1 MLWLLRKAPR
11 RLWLTL
17 GLLTLF
23 LATAFLP
30 DSQPQWRDAAGT
42 QPLVPVAQAQVP
54 PGEVNLFDGGTDW
67 LNTAKPLTTADL
79 RGRVV
84 LLDFWTLC

>member
-1 MLWLLRKAPR
+1 MPHPSRKASGW
-11 RLWLTL
+11 LWPLF
-17 GLLTLF
+17 GHAALLLAVLAIALCPAAQEQSDAQGKQAKDQVQSPNGDLF
-23 LATAFLP
+23 
-30 DSQPQWRDAAGT
+30 
-42 QPLVPVAQAQVP
+42 
-54 PGEVNLFDGGTDW
+54 EGGTDW